1 MPYEAPLVSAATATF
16 VTDDRHIELEVADGE
31 TLMEVAVRNGVP
43 GITGD
48 CGGGGACGTC
58 QVVISQAWR
67 EAAGEASDLE
77 IAMLEADGEP
87 QPGARLACQVQMA
100 PNLRGVIVTVVSR

>member
-1 MPYEAPLVSAATATF
+1 MPYEAPFVETNATF
-16 VTDDRHIELEVADGE
+16 ITEDRSIELAVDDGE

-58 QVVISQAWR
+58 QIVIAEAWR
-67 EAAGEASDLE
+67 EAAGEASELE
-77 IAMLEADGEP
+77 LAMLEADGDP

-100 PNLRGVIVTVVSR
+100 PNLRGVVITVVSR